1 MSNGRAVNG
10 FLLDITGVLYNSI
23 YKSDGVAVPKSAEAV
38 NL

>member
-1 MSNGRAVNG
+1 MANGRAVNG

-23 YKSDGVAVPKSAEAV
+23 YKSDGAAIPMSAEAV